1 VNLMTA
7 SQRLV
12 HIDALRGLAVL
23 LMVLVHA
30 AATWEPSLS
39 GGLLILGV
47 IVSAGGGLAA
57 PLFVALLGWGLAQ
70 RALKPRQRWWRAG
83 WLFACQVAVNVSA
96 PHLFDPFTPGVLSML
111 GLVILTEP
119 LWARP
124 FHRTTHS
131 IRLFS
136 GAFVLVLMLS
146 IFTEP
151 WQGSSDWTSRVETP
165 SLTMWMSHLIITGLY
180 PFFPWV
186 LFACFGLTVA
196 RLSGERRQMFFR
208 DVVVAGLVA
217 STIVL
222 VQSQRSGQVWALPTG
237 NAALTFFPAN
247 APFLI
252 AAMTGVAMLWWI
264 VERLGTAFAALS
276 HVGRVSLTVYV
287 LHFVPFALFHQAET
301 VHGWSA
307 ISTAGVVV
315 AYTVGWFVLG
325 TWLAR
330 RPHLT
335 IESWMRWR
343 EPS

>member
-1 VNLMTA
+1 MTA
-7 SQRLV
+7 SQRSV

-30 AATWEPSLS
+30 ATTWEPSLS
-39 GGLLILGV
+39 GGLLALGV

-70 RALKPRQRWWRAG
+70 RALTPRQRWWRAG
-83 WLFACQVAVNVSA
+83 WLFACQGAVNLSA
-96 PHLFDPFTPGVLSML
+96 PHLFDPFTPGVLSLL
-111 GLVILTEP
+111 GLLILTEP

-124 FHRTTHS
+124 FHNDNQVVRPFAG
-131 IRLFS
+131 LL
-136 GAFVLVLMLS
+136 VVVLMLS

-151 WQGSSDWTSRVETP
+151 WQGPSDWTSRVETP
-165 SLTMWMSHLIITGLY
+165 SFTMWASHLITTGLY

-196 RLSGERRQMFFR
+196 RLSSEHRQVFFR
-208 DVVVAGLVA
+208 NVSVAGLMA

-222 VQSQRSGQVWALPTG
+222 VQSQRAGQVWALPTG

-247 APFLI
+247 ASFLI

-264 VERLGTAFAALS
+264 VERLGAAIAALS

-307 ISTAGVVV
+307 LSTAGVVM
-315 AYTVGWFVLG
+315 AYTGGWIVLG

>member
-1 VNLMTA
+1 MTA
-7 SQRLV
+7 SQRSV

-39 GGLLILGV
+39 GGLLALGV

-70 RALKPRQRWWRAG
+70 RALTPRQRWWRAG
-83 WLFACQVAVNVSA
+83 WLFACQGAVNLSA
-96 PHLFDPFTPGVLSML
+96 PHLFDPFTPGVLSLL
-111 GLVILTEP
+111 GLLILTEP

-124 FHRTTHS
+124 FHNDNQVVRPFAG
-131 IRLFS
+131 LL
-136 GAFVLVLMLS
+136 VVVLMLS

-165 SLTMWMSHLIITGLY
+165 SFTMWASHLITTGLY

-196 RLSGERRQMFFR
+196 RLSSEHRQVFFR
-208 DVVVAGLVA
+208 NVAVAGLGA
-217 STIVL
+217 STVVL
-222 VQSQRSGQVWALPTG
+222 VQSQRAGQAWALPTG

-264 VERLGTAFAALS
+264 VERLGAAVAALS

-307 ISTAGVVV
+307 LSTAGVVM
-315 AYTVGWFVLG
+315 AYTGGWIVLG

>member
-1 VNLMTA
+1 MTA

-39 GGLLILGV
+39 GGVLILGV

>member
-1 VNLMTA
+1 MTA

-39 GGLLILGV
+39 GGLLSLGV

-124 FHRTTHS
+124 FHRTTQS

-180 PFFPWV
+180 PFFPWI

-196 RLSGERRQMFFR
+196 RLSGERRQTFFR

-315 AYTVGWFVLG
+315 AYTAGWFVLG

>member
-1 VNLMTA
+1 MTA

-96 PHLFDPFTPGVLSML
+96 PHLFDPFTPAVLSLL

-124 FHRTTHS
+124 FHRTTQS

-151 WQGSSDWTSRVETP
+151 WQGPSDWTSRVETP

-180 PFFPWV
+180 PFFPWI

-196 RLSGERRQMFFR
+196 RLSGERRQTFFR
-208 DVVVAGLVA
+208 DVVVVGLVA

-264 VERLGTAFAALS
+264 VKRLGTAFAALS

-315 AYTVGWFVLG
+315 AYTAGWIVLG

-330 RPHLT
+330 HPHLT

>member
-1 VNLMTA
+1 MTA
-7 SQRLV
+7 SQRSV

-30 AATWEPSLS
+30 AATWEPPLS
-39 GGLLILGV
+39 GELVLLGV
-47 IVSAGGGLAA
+47 LVSAGGGLAA

-70 RALKPRQRWWRAG
+70 RELTLRQRWWRAG
-83 WLFACQVAVNVSA
+83 WLFACQGAVNIGA
-96 PHLFDPFTPGVLSML
+96 PHLFDPFTPGVLSLL
-111 GLVILTEP
+111 GLLILTEP

-124 FHRTTHS
+124 LHS
-131 IRLFS
+131 NKTQATRPFA
-136 GAFVLVLMLS
+136 GVFVVVLMLS
-146 IFTEP
+146 VFTEP
-151 WQGSSDWTSRVETP
+151 WQGQSDWTSRVETP
-165 SLTMWMSHLIITGLY
+165 SLIMWMSHLITTGLY

-196 RLSGERRQMFFR
+196 RLSSERRQMFFR
-208 DVVVAGLVA
+208 TMTAAGLVA
-217 STIVL
+217 STIIL
-222 VQSQRSGQVWALPTG
+222 VQSQRAGLVWALPTG

-247 APFLI
+247 ASFLI

-264 VERLGTAFAALS
+264 MERLGTVTAVLS

-287 LHFVPFALFHQAET
+287 LHFAPFALFHQAET

-307 ISTAGVVV
+307 LSTAGVVV
-315 AYTVGWFVLG
+315 AYTVGWIVLG

-330 RPHLT
+330 RVPHLT
-335 IESWMRWR
+335 IESWMKRR

>member
-1 VNLMTA
+1 MTA
-7 SQRLV
+7 SQRSV

-39 GGLLILGV
+39 GGLLALGV

-70 RALKPRQRWWRAG
+70 RALTPRQRWWRAG
-83 WLFACQVAVNVSA
+83 WLFACQGAVNLSA
-96 PHLFDPFTPGVLSML
+96 PHLFDPFTPGVLSLL
-111 GLVILTEP
+111 GLLILTEP

-124 FHRTTHS
+124 FHSNSEVVRS
-131 IRLFS
+131 FA
-136 GAFVLVLMLS
+136 GAFVVVLVLS

-151 WQGSSDWTSRVETP
+151 WQGPSEWTSRVETT
-165 SLTMWMSHLIITGLY
+165 SFITWTSHLITTGLY

-196 RLSGERRQMFFR
+196 RLSSEHRQVFFR
-208 DVVVAGLVA
+208 NVAVAGLVA

-222 VQSQRSGQVWALPTG
+222 VQSQRAGQAWALPTG

-264 VERLGTAFAALS
+264 VERLGAAVAALS

-301 VHGWSA
+301 VHGWSTFT
-307 ISTAGVVV
+307 TAGVVV
-315 AYTVGWFVLG
+315 AYTAGWIVLG

-335 IESWMRWR
+335 IESWMRR

>member
-1 VNLMTA
+1 MTA

>member
-1 VNLMTA
+1 
-7 SQRLV
+7 
-12 HIDALRGLAVL
+12 
-23 LMVLVHA
+23 
-30 AATWEPSLS
+30 
-39 GGLLILGV
+39 
-47 IVSAGGGLAA
+47 
-57 PLFVALLGWGLAQ
+57 
-70 RALKPRQRWWRAG
+70 
-83 WLFACQVAVNVSA
+83 
-96 PHLFDPFTPGVLSML
+96 ML
-111 GLVILTEP
+111 GLVILSEP

-124 FHRTTHS
+124 FHRTTQS
-131 IRLFS
+131 TRLFS

-151 WQGSSDWTSRVETP
+151 WQGPSDWTSRVETP
-165 SLTMWMSHLIITGLY
+165 SLTMWMSHLITTGLY

-186 LFACFGLTVA
+186 VFACFGLTVA
-196 RLSGERRQMFFR
+196 CLSAERRQMFFR
-208 DVVVAGLVA
+208 NVVVTGLMA

-222 VQSQRSGQVWALPTG
+222 VQSQRAGQVWALPTG

-264 VERLGTAFAALS
+264 VERLGAAIAALS

-307 ISTAGVVV
+307 LSTAGVVV
-315 AYTVGWFVLG
+315 AYTVGWIVLG

-330 RPHLT
+330 RPH
-335 IESWMRWR
+335 
-343 EPS
+343 

>member
-335 IESWMRWR
+335 IESWMRRR

>member
-1 VNLMTA
+1 MTGL
-7 SQRLV
+7 QRSV

-30 AATWEPSLS
+30 AATWEPAFS
-39 GGLLILGV
+39 GGLLVLGV

-70 RALKPRQRWWRAG
+70 RALTPRQRWWRAG
-83 WLFACQVAVNVSA
+83 WLFACQGAVNMSA
-96 PHLFDPFTPGVLSML
+96 PHLFDPFTPGVLSLL
-111 GLVILTEP
+111 GLLILTEP

-124 FHRTTHS
+124 VQSTDNH
-131 IRLFS
+131 
-136 GAFVLVLMLS
+136 AFVFTLVLTFGLALS

-151 WQGSSDWTSRVETP
+151 WQGPSDWTSRVETP
-165 SLTMWMSHLIITGLY
+165 SLIVWASHLITTGLY

-196 RLSGERRQMFFR
+196 RLSSKRRQTFFR
-208 DVVVAGLVA
+208 NMIVAGLVV

-222 VQSQRSGQVWALPTG
+222 VQSQRAGQVWALPTG

-247 APFLI
+247 ASFLI

-264 VERLGTAFAALS
+264 VERLGAAIAALS

-307 ISTAGVVV
+307 LSTAGVVV
-315 AYTVGWFVLG
+315 AYTVGWIVVG

>member
-1 VNLMTA
+1 MTA

-39 GGLLILGV
+39 GGLLLLGV

-70 RALKPRQRWWRAG
+70 RALTPRQRWWRAG
-83 WLFACQVAVNVSA
+83 WLFACQGAVNMSA
-96 PHLFDPFTPGVLSML
+96 PHLFDPFTPGVLSLL
-111 GLVILTEP
+111 GLLILTEP

-124 FHRTTHS
+124 FYSKSQVVRSFT
-131 IRLFS
+131 
-136 GAFVLVLMLS
+136 GALVAVLMLS
-146 IFTEP
+146 IFTET
-151 WQGSSDWTSRVETP
+151 WQGPSDWMSRVETP
-165 SLTMWMSHLIITGLY
+165 SFTTWTSHLITTGLY

-196 RLSGERRQMFFR
+196 RLSSGHREVFFR
-208 DVVVAGLVA
+208 NVAVAGLVA

-222 VQSQRSGQVWALPTG
+222 VQSQRAGQAWALPTG

-264 VERLGTAFAALS
+264 VEHLGAAVAALS

-307 ISTAGVVV
+307 LSTAGVVM
-315 AYTVGWFVLG
+315 AYTGGWIVLG

-330 RPHLT
+330 HPHLT

>member
-1 VNLMTA
+1 MTA

-151 WQGSSDWTSRVETP
+151 WQGTSDWTSRVETP

-335 IESWMRWR
+335 IESWMRR
-343 EPS
+343 RKPS

>member
-1 VNLMTA
+1 MTA

-96 PHLFDPFTPGVLSML
+96 PHLFDPFTPGVLTML

-124 FHRTTHS
+124 LHRTTHS

-335 IESWMRWR
+335 IESWMRRR

>member
-1 VNLMTA
+1 MTA

-39 GGLLILGV
+39 GGLLVLGV

-70 RALKPRQRWWRAG
+70 RALTPRQRWWRAG

-111 GLVILTEP
+111 GLLILSEP

-124 FHRTTHS
+124 FHSTTQTV
-131 IRLFS
+131 RPFS
-136 GAFVLVLMLS
+136 GVFVLVLMLS

-151 WQGSSDWTSRVETP
+151 WQGPSDWTSRVETP
-165 SLTMWMSHLIITGLY
+165 SLATWTAHLITTGLY

-196 RLSGERRQMFFR
+196 RLSAERRQMFFR
-208 DVVVAGLVA
+208 NLVVAGLVA

-222 VQSQRSGQVWALPTG
+222 VQSHRAGQVWALPTG

-264 VERLGTAFAALS
+264 VERLGTAMAALS

-307 ISTAGVVV
+307 ISTSGVVV
-315 AYTVGWFVLG
+315 AYTAGWFVLG

-335 IESWMRWR
+335 IESWMRR

>member
-1 VNLMTA
+1 MTA

-124 FHRTTHS
+124 FHRTTQS

-186 LFACFGLTVA
+186 VFACFGLTVA
-196 RLSGERRQMFFR
+196 RLSEERRQMFFR
-208 DVVVAGLVA
+208 DVIVAGLVA

-222 VQSQRSGQVWALPTG
+222 VQSQQSGQVWALPTG

>member
-1 VNLMTA
+1 MTA

-30 AATWEPSLS
+30 AATWEPSLT
-39 GGLLILGV
+39 GELLILGV

-70 RALKPRQRWWRAG
+70 RALTLRQRWWRAG
-83 WLFACQVAVNVSA
+83 WLFACQVVVNLSA
-96 PHLFDPFTPGVLSML
+96 PHLFDPFTPGVLSLL
-111 GLVILTEP
+111 GLLILTEP
-119 LWARP
+119 LWTRP
-124 FHRTTHS
+124 FHSDKQTVRP
-131 IRLFS
+131 
-136 GAFVLVLMLS
+136 FVGVFVVVLMLS
-146 IFTEP
+146 ILTEP

-165 SLTMWMSHLIITGLY
+165 SLTTWMSHLITTGLY

-196 RLSGERRQMFFR
+196 RLSAERRQMFFR

-252 AAMTGVAMLWWI
+252 AAMTGVAVLWWI

-315 AYTVGWFVLG
+315 AYTVGWIVLG

>member
-1 VNLMTA
+1 MTA

-124 FHRTTHS
+124 FHRTAQS

-186 LFACFGLTVA
+186 VFACFGLTVA

>member
-1 VNLMTA
+1 MTV

-39 GGLLILGV
+39 GGLLVFGV

-70 RALKPRQRWWRAG
+70 RALTPRQRWWRAG

-96 PHLFDPFTPGVLSML
+96 PHLFDPFTPGVLSLL
-111 GLVILTEP
+111 GLLILTEP
-119 LWARP
+119 FWARLSQTNAQATRP
-124 FHRTTHS
+124 FA
-131 IRLFS
+131 
-136 GAFVLVLMLS
+136 GVFVLVLMLS

-151 WQGSSDWTSRVETP
+151 WQGPSDWTSRVETP
-165 SLTMWMSHLIITGLY
+165 SFITWTGHLITTGLY

-196 RLSGERRQMFFR
+196 RLSSEHREVFFR
-208 DVVVAGLVA
+208 NVVVVGLVA

-222 VQSQRSGQVWALPTG
+222 VQSQRAGQVWALPTG

-247 APFLI
+247 ASFLI

-264 VERLGTAFAALS
+264 VERLGAAIAALS

-307 ISTAGVVV
+307 LSTAGVVV
-315 AYTVGWFVLG
+315 AYTAGWIVLG

-330 RPHLT
+330 HPHLT
-335 IESWMRWR
+335 IESWMKWR

>member
-1 VNLMTA
+1 MTA

-343 EPS
+343 KPS

>member
-1 VNLMTA
+1 
-7 SQRLV
+7 
-12 HIDALRGLAVL
+12 
-23 LMVLVHA
+23 
-30 AATWEPSLS
+30 
-39 GGLLILGV
+39 
-47 IVSAGGGLAA
+47 
-57 PLFVALLGWGLAQ
+57 
-70 RALKPRQRWWRAG
+70 
-83 WLFACQVAVNVSA
+83 
-96 PHLFDPFTPGVLSML
+96 
-111 GLVILTEP
+111 
-119 LWARP
+119 
-124 FHRTTHS
+124 
-131 IRLFS
+131 
-136 GAFVLVLMLS
+136 
-146 IFTEP
+146 
-151 WQGSSDWTSRVETP
+151 
-165 SLTMWMSHLIITGLY
+165 MWMSHLIITGLY
-180 PFFPWV
+180 PFFPWI

-208 DVVVAGLVA
+208 DVIVAGLVA

-222 VQSQRSGQVWALPTG
+222 VQSQRSEQVWALPTG

-264 VERLGTAFAALS
+264 VERLGTAFADLS

-287 LHFVPFALFHQAET
+287 LHFAPFALFHQAET

-307 ISTAGVVV
+307 LSTAGVVM
-315 AYTVGWFVLG
+315 AYTVGWIVLG

>member
-1 VNLMTA
+1 MTA

-70 RALKPRQRWWRAG
+70 RGLTPRQRWWRAG

-96 PHLFDPFTPGVLSML
+96 PHLFDPFTPGVLSLL
-111 GLVILTEP
+111 GLLILTEP
-119 LWARP
+119 LWSRP
-124 FHRTTHS
+124 FNSNTQI
-131 IRLFS
+131 IRAFA
-136 GAFVLVLMLS
+136 GAFIVVMMVS
-146 IFTEP
+146 IFTKP
-151 WQGSSDWTSRVETP
+151 WQGPSDWTARVETP

-196 RLSGERRQMFFR
+196 RLSTEHRQMFLR
-208 DVVVAGLVA
+208 NVAVVGLVA
-217 STIVL
+217 SSIVL
-222 VQSQRSGQVWALPTG
+222 VESQRAEQVWALPTG

-252 AAMTGVAMLWWI
+252 AAMSGVAMLWWI
-264 VERLGTAFAALS
+264 SERLGTTIAALS

-287 LHFVPFALFHQAET
+287 LHFAPFALFHQAET

-307 ISTAGVVV
+307 LSTAGVVM
-315 AYTVGWFVLG
+315 AYTVGWIVLG

>member
-1 VNLMTA
+1 MTA

-124 FHRTTHS
+124 FHRTTQS

-222 VQSQRSGQVWALPTG
+222 VQSQRSGQAWALPTG

-264 VERLGTAFAALS
+264 MERLGTAFAALS

-330 RPHLT
+330 HPHLT

>member
-1 VNLMTA
+1 MTV

-39 GGLLILGV
+39 GGLLVLGV

-70 RALKPRQRWWRAG
+70 RALTPRQRWWRAG

-96 PHLFDPFTPGVLSML
+96 PHLFDPFTPGVLSLL
-111 GLVILTEP
+111 GLLILTEP
-119 LWARP
+119 FWARLSQTNAQATRP
-124 FHRTTHS
+124 FA
-131 IRLFS
+131 
-136 GAFVLVLMLS
+136 GVFVLVLMLS

-151 WQGSSDWTSRVETP
+151 WQGPSDWTSRVETP
-165 SLTMWMSHLIITGLY
+165 SFITWTGHLITTGLY

-196 RLSGERRQMFFR
+196 RLSSEHREVFFR
-208 DVVVAGLVA
+208 NVVVVGLVA

-222 VQSQRSGQVWALPTG
+222 VQSQRAGQVWALPTG

-247 APFLI
+247 ASFLI

-264 VERLGTAFAALS
+264 VERLGAAIAALS

-307 ISTAGVVV
+307 LSTAGVVV
-315 AYTVGWFVLG
+315 AYTAGWIVLG

-330 RPHLT
+330 HPHLT
-335 IESWMRWR
+335 IESWMKWR